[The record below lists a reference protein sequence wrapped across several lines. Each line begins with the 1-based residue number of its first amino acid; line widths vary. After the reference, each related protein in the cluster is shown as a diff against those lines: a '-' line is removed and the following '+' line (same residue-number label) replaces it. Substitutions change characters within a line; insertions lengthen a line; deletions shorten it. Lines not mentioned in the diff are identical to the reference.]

1 MPGRSKGG
9 VFRDSQPL
17 VYRSDAPL
25 CLMYYS
31 IAKEGD
37 GVFGG
42 AARRAWRIGADDWMR
57 YGTVDIPWSA
67 DKVIRVGE
75 KEVYAA
81 RVKQLLGDMD
91 AIVPGLREKID
102 AEKRAKLNADQRKL
116 LAIPSERR
124 NKDQLFRGKAVEA
137 MVRITPTELVQR
149 MPAAQRT
156 KAQAL
161 VARIEQE
168 ENAAETIQ
176 RSRDVVGWDY
186 WTSRAQWEQEE
197 DTLRAR
203 AEIYLG
209 DQAFADARV
218 VPAREAYDRG
228 LAAWRKVLDKHP
240 VIVQSTPIR
249 TELLTIVKNYKE
261 ILAKREENL
270 PKDFILNDVVTYSGV
285 ASENGKNAADSA
297 KRN

>member
-1 MPGRSKGG
+1 
-9 VFRDSQPL
+9 
-17 VYRSDAPL
+17 
-25 CLMYYS
+25 MYYS